1 MSFIDKL
8 LGKNKETDEVL
19 KSREVFKV
27 VSAYS
32 PVFCD
37 WRGEIYE
44 SMLVRA
50 AIDARARHVSKL
62 KVEFRG
68 TAKPDLTKRLSKR
81 PNPWD
86 TWSKFLYRVST
97 ILDCCN
103 NVILVPIYDDSKNK
117 IGIFP
122 LIPTACKVV
131 KYKNELWLT
140 YKFYSGQKSGACRMT
155 ECAILNRFQFKN
167 DFFGEDNKALD
178 ETMDLIHIEKQSIKE
193 AIKTTS
199 GFKFWAKSNNFS
211 MEDDLA
217 TMADN
222 FSERNFGSEAKKSTK
237 VLLFPNTMSEIHTLD
252 GKPYTPDKEQMEL
265 IQQNVYTYF
274 GVNLKILQNSGS
286 SEELSAFYEGFI
298 EPFGIQFSETL
309 TFAVYSDKEVSY
321 GSDIVVT
328 SNRLQYMTF
337 TDKKNFVEGGLDRGI
352 LTIDEAREVYNLP
365 PLPDG
370 KGNRFVARGEYYFIQ
385 EENEQG
391 GNNNADQE

>member
-1 MSFIDKL
+1 MGFIDKL

-19 KSREVFKV
+19 KSRETFKV

-32 PVFCD
+32 PVFHD

-62 KVEFRG
+62 RVEFRG
-68 TAKPDLTKRLSKR
+68 TAKPDLTAKLKRR

-86 TWSKFLYRVST
+86 TWSKFMYRVST

-103 NVILVPIYDDSKNK
+103 NCIVVPIYDDSHNK
-117 IGIFP
+117 IGFFP
-122 LIPTACKVV
+122 LIPTACSVV
-131 KYKNELWLT
+131 RYKDELWLK
-140 YKFYSGQKSGACRMT
+140 YKFYSGQKSGACRLD

-178 ETMDLIHIEKQSIKE
+178 ETMDLIHIEKQGIKE

-211 MEDDLA
+211 MEDDLSDIA
-217 TMADN
+217 AN
-222 FSERNFGSEAKKSTK
+222 FSEKNFGQEAKKTK
-237 VLLFPNTMSEIHTLD
+237 VLLFPNTMSEIHQLD

-274 GVNLKILQNSGS
+274 GVNLDILQNSANS
-286 SEELSAFYEGFI
+286 DKLSAFYEGFI
-298 EPFGIQFSETL
+298 EPFGIQFSETMTHAL
-309 TFAVYSDKEVSY
+309 YSEKEITY
-321 GSDIVVT
+321 GAEVVTT

-352 LTIDEAREVYNLP
+352 LMIDEAREVYNLP
-365 PLPDG
+365 PLEDG
-370 KGNRFVARGEYYFIQ
+370 KGQRFVARGEYYFIQ
-385 EENEQG
+385 EENVREG
-391 GNNNADQE
+391 VNNADQE

>member
-8 LGKNKETDEVL
+8 LGKNKETEEVL

-32 PVFCD
+32 PVFRD

-68 TAKPDLTKRLSKR
+68 SAKPDLTAKLNRR

-103 NVILVPIYDDSKNK
+103 NVVIVPIYDDSLNK

-122 LIPTACKVV
+122 LIPTNCEVV
-131 KYKNELWLT
+131 KYKGELWLK
-140 YKFYSGQKSGACRMT
+140 YKYLSGNKSGACRMSD
-155 ECAILNRFQFKN
+155 CAILNRFQFKN
-167 DFFGEDNKALD
+167 DFFGEDNRALD
-178 ETMDLIHIEKQSIKE
+178 ETMDLVHIEKQGIKE
-193 AIKTTS
+193 AIKSTS

-217 TMADN
+217 TMAEN
-222 FSERNFGSEAKKSTK
+222 FTERNFGSEAKKNTK
-237 VLLFPNTMSEIHTLD
+237 ILLFPNTVNEIHQLD
-252 GKPYTPDKEQMEL
+252 SKPYTPDKDQMEL

-274 GVNLKILQNSGS
+274 GVNLKILQNSADYN
-286 SEELSAFYEGFI
+286 ELSAFYEGFI
-298 EPFGIQFSETL
+298 EPFSIQFSEVM
-309 TFAVYSDKEVSY
+309 TFATYSNKEVAL
-321 GSDIVVT
+321 GSDVITT
-328 SNRLQYMTF
+328 SNRLQYMSF
-337 TDKKNFVEGGLDRGI
+337 SDKRGFVDSGLDRGY
-352 LTIDEAREVYNLP
+352 LMIDEAREVFNLA

-370 KGNRFVARGEYYFIQ
+370 QGQRFIARGEYYFIQ
-385 EENEQG
+385 EENEKESEN
-391 GNNNADQE
+391 GNQE

>member
-8 LGKNKETDEVL
+8 LGKNKETEEVL

-32 PVFCD
+32 PVFRD

-62 KVEFRG
+62 KVEIRG

-86 TWSKFLYRVST
+86 TWSKFMYRVST

-103 NVILVPIYDDSKNK
+103 NVVIVPIYDDSRNK

-122 LIPTACKVV
+122 LIPTRCEVV
-131 KYKNELWLT
+131 KYKGELWLK
-140 YKFYSGQKSGACRMT
+140 YRYLSDEKSGACRMS

-167 DFFGEDNKALD
+167 DFFGEDNSALD
-178 ETMDLIHIEKQSIKE
+178 ETMDLVSIEKQGIKE

-199 GFKFWAKSNNFS
+199 GFKFWAKSNNFAL
-211 MEDDLA
+211 EDDLA
-217 TMADN
+217 TVADN

-252 GKPYTPDKEQMEL
+252 SKPYTPDKDQMEL

-274 GVNLKILQNSGS
+274 GVNLRILQNSANS
-286 SEELSAFYEGFI
+286 DELSAFYEGFI
-298 EPFGIQFSETL
+298 EPFSIQFSEVM
-309 TFAVYSDKEVSY
+309 TFATYSDEETSY
-321 GSDIVVT
+321 GAEVLAT
-328 SNRLQYMTF
+328 SNRLSYMTF
-337 TDKKNFVEGGLDRGI
+337 NDKKNFVEGGLDRG
-352 LTIDEAREVYNLP
+352 LLMIDEAREVYNLP

-370 KGNRFVARGEYYFIQ
+370 KGQRFIARGEYYFIQ
-385 EENEQG
+385 EESEG
-391 GNNNADQE
+391 TTNANQE